1 MGYRFGRFGQLDHLG
16 FGGATRRAV
25 LRALAGAGLA
35 SGGVFAAAC
44 GAQPEGKP
52 AASGQPIDLR
62 VHLVKKS
69 DVSDW
74 IETGLAQDID
84 GWKAKHPNVNV
95 ILETVAGFT
104 NEFNPAVISYAA
116 SGTLGDLVWNAPRH
130 RSHIAW
136 GTKYKIVRELNSLAS
151 AAKYDM
157 NAIAKGAIDNSTW
170 EGKLYWWIYISEPVV
185 PIVAVNRNKV
195 EQLGL
200 RVPADDWTFA
210 ELSDW
215 AKRAT
220 TQDAWGYFRA
230 DQSNGPFGMAPLLRQ
245 WGVEPVN
252 KEGTKATF
260 SATQDAFVNALT
272 YRYNLSNTLKVS
284 PNPKDGAIDAP
295 AWFGNGKILAMDCW
309 PFRIQ
314 GLPDTY
320 KDLKVEFVLT
330 PTVRKGDKRRS
341 MLNEH
346 VFGVTTA
353 SKNPG
358 AAFEFLTW
366 IGGKEM
372 NVQGLVQA
380 AKGPIAR
387 ADVWADTRITDR
399 WPAFKKLKPVAD
411 TIEPDYLVANWRGV
425 DFDSA
430 FSGVMNNVERGDVAP
445 ATAATEIQRLCQ
457 ELLDKE
463 PA

>member
-1 MGYRFGRFGQLDHLG
+1 MNWEAR
-16 FGGATRRAV
+16 TRRRVTLLAAPV
-25 LRALAGAGLA
+25 AIATGALALGCGIGLPNSSA
-35 SGGVFAAAC
+35 PVAPAAA
-44 GAQPEGKP
+44 
-52 AASGQPIDLR
+52 SVDLR

-74 IETGLAQDID
+74 IQTGLDQDID
-84 GWKAKHPNVNV
+84 GWKEKHPKVNV

-104 NEFNPAVISYAA
+104 DQFNPQIIAYAA
-116 SGTLGDLVWNAPRH
+116 SGTLGDVVWSAPRH

-136 GTKYKIVRELNSLAS
+136 GIKDKIVRELNSLVS

-157 NAIAKGAIDNSTW
+157 SAIAKGAIDNSTW
-170 EGKLYWWIYISEPVV
+170 DGKLFWWTYISEPVV
-185 PIVAVNRNKV
+185 PVVAVNRTKV

-200 RVPADDWTFA
+200 SVPTDDWTFA
-210 ELSDW
+210 ELAEW

-230 DQSNGPFGMAPLLRQ
+230 DAGNAPFGMAPYLRQ
-245 WGVEPVN
+245 WGVEPVD
-252 KEGTKATF
+252 KSGTKALF
-260 SATQDAFVNALT
+260 STAQNAFLEALT
-272 YRYNLSNTLKVS
+272 HRYNLSNVLKVS

-295 AWFGNGKILAMDCW
+295 TWFGNGKILAMDCW

-314 GLPDTY
+314 GLPATY

-330 PTVRKGDKRRS
+330 PTVKKGDKRRS

-346 VFGVTTA
+346 VFGITGV

-358 AAFEFLTW
+358 VAFEFLTW

-372 NVQGLVQA
+372 NVQGLLQG

-387 ADVWADTRITDR
+387 PDVWADTRITDR
-399 WPAFKKLKPVAD
+399 WPTFKKLKPIAD
-411 TIEPDYLVANWRGV
+411 AIEPDYLVANWRGV

-430 FSGVMNNVERGDVAP
+430 FSGVMASLEKGDIAP
-445 ATAATEIQRLCQ
+445 AAAAAEIQRLCQ
-457 ELLDKE
+457 EVLDRE